1 MKEEIDWKALAFQ
14 LGTLKPEEPGES
26 GGSRYAQQ
34 AIELLLGEDNLRK
47 AVDHY
52 VAGEP
57 GFELAR
63 SMLRLIRPW
72 SAAERC
78 YELYRSEKEVE
89 TRLMAVV
96 LLRDVAD
103 ERALSWVGEF
113 LEDEDAGIQGW
124 GVGVLEQLLYWG
136 FIEVEDAEPLILK
149 AEGHAN
155 IHVREQA
162 ALIRGLMAR
171 RGDRKPSGDVGGNFF

>member
-1 MKEEIDWKALAFQ
+1 MKEEIDWKALALR
-14 LGTLKPEEPGES
+14 LGTLKPGEPGES

-34 AIELLLGEDNLRK
+34 AVGLLLGGDNLRK

-52 VAGEP
+52 VSGEP

-63 SMLRLIRPW
+63 SVLWLIRPW

-89 TRLMAVV
+89 TRRMAVV

-103 ERALSWVGEF
+103 ERALSWVDEF

-124 GVGVLEQLLYWG
+124 GAGSCSTGGSLKWRIPSRWSSRRKGTRTSTFESKLHSFAGSWH
-136 FIEVEDAEPLILK
+136 VEAT
-149 AEGHAN
+149 
-155 IHVREQA
+155 
-162 ALIRGLMAR
+162 RGRVAR
-171 RGDRKPSGDVGGNFF
+171 